1 MSKKV
6 YDFGVEL
13 LDTTLETRKMLVW
26 PVSVWRCYIPENLN
40 KNIDILEKLVLSLA
54 RMKVTDFHSILTSQ
68 LGFAGDLVK
77 AVINNCKDKMY
88 IHKTYNTILKAGEE
102 ALSSYENPYEAD
114 MEISKNSKKVY
125 LIQDL
130 VTGNVIPC
138 FDKDILPSSYEEVD
152 ECISIY
158 YNLNEI
164 RRPSIASIN
173 NAIKHWNRISRLSE
187 TSDNLGTGNI
197 NLNDLGRE
205 EENEFLMFEEE
216 VDWREIVAEE
226 DISKDSNHVNIESSK
241 SSGITAKE
249 YYDITIYDDK
259 SEIYFLKAF
268 VAINSSSPDE
278 IIVLSPL
285 GEKLNYWFRTVFNRV
300 YASDENFKRDIDL
313 FIDEK
318 KESLKDKF
326 AFNNN
331 LYVELF
337 EKFPLL
343 CNDKKY
349 KDMKTCIENV
359 VKAKNRIENGE
370 EEYYSFG
377 TSIRTAVDRIFK
389 EVYKTIIR
397 SKTIKEKVPE
407 YYIYK
412 KAVKDLVFTYKL
424 NSEIERRYC
433 NKDIYNNM
441 CRGSGNAKDTAAM
454 LLMEAYFYK
463 DSNSMILLKDMPEIF
478 IRIFTLAG
486 EGNDFIHAN
495 DGFSSKRYT
504 LEEVKGTYIMLEGII
519 TSLYTHYLRGE

>member
-13 LDTTLETRKMLVW
+13 LDTTPETRKMLVW
-26 PVSVWRCYIPENLN
+26 PVSVWRCYIPENIN

-68 LGFAGDLVK
+68 LGFAADLVK
-77 AVINNCKDKMY
+77 VVINNCKDKKY
-88 IHKTYNTILKAGEE
+88 LHKTYHTILKAGEE
-102 ALSSYENPYEAD
+102 ALSSYENPYQTD

-138 FDKDILPSSYEEVD
+138 FDKDILPVSYEEVD
-152 ECISIY
+152 DCISIH
-158 YNLNEI
+158 YNQSEMK
-164 RRPSIASIN
+164 RPNIASIN
-173 NAIKHWNRISRLSE
+173 NAIKHWNRINRFST
-187 TSDNLGTGNI
+187 TSDKLGTGNI
-197 NLNDLGRE
+197 NFNDLGKE
-205 EENEFLMFEEE
+205 EDNEFLLFEDE
-216 VDWREIVAEE
+216 VDWREIGEE
-226 DISKDSNHVNIESSK
+226 DAISKDSSHVSIESSK
-241 SSGITAKE
+241 SSNITAKE

-285 GEKLNYWFRTVFNRV
+285 GEKLNYWFRTIFNRV
-300 YASDENFKRDIDL
+300 YASDENFKMDIDL

-318 KESLKDKF
+318 TESLKDKL

-359 VKAKNRIENGE
+359 VRAKNRIESGE
-370 EEYYSFG
+370 EDFYSFG

-389 EVYKTIIR
+389 EVYKTIVR
-397 SKTIKEKVPE
+397 VQSIKEKVPD
-407 YYIYK
+407 YNTYK

-433 NKDIYNNM
+433 NLDIYSNM
-441 CRGSGNAKDTAAM
+441 RRGSGNAKDTAAM

-486 EGNDFIHAN
+486 DGNDFIHAN
-495 DGFSSKRYT
+495 DGFSSKTYST
-504 LEEVKGTYIMLEGII
+504 EEVKETYVMLEGII
-519 TSLYTHYLRGE
+519 IALYTHYLRGE